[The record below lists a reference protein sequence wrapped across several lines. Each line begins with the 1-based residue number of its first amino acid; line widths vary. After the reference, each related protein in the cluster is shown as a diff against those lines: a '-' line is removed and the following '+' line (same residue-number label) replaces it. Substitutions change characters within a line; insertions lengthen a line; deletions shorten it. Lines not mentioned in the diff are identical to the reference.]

1 MTSRIFPRRLWTQ
14 PETVFL
20 FPEMVGEAGESNG
33 VGKEFDEN
41 FCGYPAPLQYS
52 VQVGDLRFY

>member
-1 MTSRIFPRRLWTQ
+1 
-14 PETVFL
+14 VFL

-41 FCGYPAPLQYS
+41 FCGYPPS
-52 VQVGDLRFY
+52 SHFHVMT